1 MKFIANTKDLEK
13 YIGKKIQ
20 KNFSVKGISTDSRS
34 LKKGYIFVAIKGK
47 NFNGNDY
54 VDKALKKGAAIAI
67 ADDKRFINSKNNKII
82 YVKNSILALG
92 KITKNIIKEYNG
104 KVIAITGSNGKTST
118 TSIISQTIKGSSSTI
133 KNYNNEIG
141 MPLSVINASPKSKS
155 LVLEIGASKF
165 NDINYLSKILNPDI
179 GIITNIGNSHLET
192 LKNIDG
198 VLRVKSEII
207 QNIKS
212 NGYLIVP
219 SENKQYVGYWK
230 KTRSDIKIFTFGM
243 CKTAD
248 FFPTKINI
256 NNKSISFHINSI
268 HLKESIFI
276 NTCMVG
282 EHNIKNILASFIV
295 HYCLGLNLEKFA
307 TIINSKNIKNIR
319 LTKKKW
325 IRGSTLIDDSYNA
338 NPDSAKKSIDL
349 LSCYK
354 KRKFLILGDMLE
366 LGRYKKKLHKNI
378 GEYADAKGIDVLIG
392 YGKLTKHAIESFGKN
407 GIFFKKEDELKVYL
421 KENITSKDVIL
432 IKGSRGMK
440 MERFINV

>member
-20 KNFSVKGISTDSRS
+20 KNFSIKGISTDSRS

-54 VDKALKKGAAIAI
+54 VDEALKKGAIRAIV
-67 ADDKRFINSKNNKII
+67 DDKRFINSKNPKII

-118 TSIISQTIKGSSSTI
+118 TNIISQTIKGSSSTI

-141 MPLSVINASPKSKS
+141 MPLSVINASSKS
-155 LVLEIGASKF
+155 NALILEIGASKF
-165 NDINYLSKILNPDI
+165 NDINYLSKILSPNI

-192 LKNIDG
+192 LKNING
-198 VLRVKSEII
+198 VLKVKSEII
-207 QNIKS
+207 NNIKS
-212 NGYLIVP
+212 DGYLIVP
-219 SENKQYVGYWK
+219 SENKQHIDYWK
-230 KTRSDIKIFTFGM
+230 NIRSDIKVFTFGM
-243 CKTAD
+243 SKAAD
-248 FFPTKINI
+248 FFPTNI
-256 NNKSISFHINSI
+256 NFNEERISFYINSK
-268 HLKESIFI
+268 HLKANIYI
-276 NTCMVG
+276 NTFLVG
-282 EHNIKNILASFIV
+282 EHNIKNILASCIA
-295 HYCLGLNLEKFA
+295 HYCLDLNLEKFA
-307 TIINSKNIKNIR
+307 MTVNSKNLKNIR
-319 LTKKKW
+319 LTKTKW
-325 IRGSTLIDDSYNA
+325 IKGSILIDDSYNA

-354 KRKFLILGDMLE
+354 KRTFFILGDMLE
-366 LGRYKKKLHKNI
+366 LGRYRKKLHKNI
-378 GEYADAKGIDVLIG
+378 GEYANAKGIDFLIG
-392 YGKLTKHAIESFGKN
+392 YGELAKYAIESFGKN
-407 GIFFKKEDELKVYL
+407 GVFFKKEEELKTYL
-421 KENITSKDVIL
+421 KEKVTSKDVIL

>member
-20 KNFSVKGISTDSRS
+20 KNFSIIKGISTDSRS
-34 LKKGYIFVAIKGK
+34 LKKGYIFIAIKGK

-54 VDKALKKGAAIAI
+54 VDEALKKGAPIAI
-67 ADDKRFINSKNNKII
+67 VDDKRFINSKNTKII

-118 TSIISQTIKGSSSTI
+118 TNIISQTIKGSSSTI

-141 MPLSVINASPKSKS
+141 MPLSVINASPKSNS
-155 LVLEIGASKF
+155 LILEIGV
-165 NDINYLSKILNPDI
+165 
-179 GIITNIGNSHLET
+179 TNIGNSHLET
-192 LKNIDG
+192 LKNTNG
-198 VLRVKSEII
+198 VLKVKSEII
-207 QNIKS
+207 NNIKS

-219 SENKQYVGYWK
+219 AENKQHVDDSK
-230 KTRSDIKIFTFGM
+230 NIRSDIKVFTFGM
-243 CKTAD
+243 SRAAD
-248 FFPTKINI
+248 FFPSKINF
-256 NNKSISFHINSI
+256 NEKRISFYINSK
-268 HLKESIFI
+268 HLKANIYI
-276 NTCMVG
+276 NTFLVG
-282 EHNIKNILASFIV
+282 EHNIKNILASFIA
-295 HYCLGLNLEKFA
+295 HYCLDLNLEKFA
-307 TIINSKNIKNIR
+307 MIINSKSLKNIR
-319 LTKKKW
+319 LTKTKW

-354 KRKFLILGDMLE
+354 KRTFFILGDMLE
-366 LGRYKKKLHKNI
+366 LGRYRKKLHKNI
-378 GEYADAKGIDVLIG
+378 GEYANAKGIDFLIG

-407 GIFFKKEDELKVYL
+407 GIFFKKEEELKTYL
-421 KENITSKDVIL
+421 KENVTSKDVIL